1 QSRKDRRMGFSD
13 LVDKAKGLISG
24 NKDSVKDGI
33 DQAADVADDKT
44 GGQHSEHIDK
54 GADMAKD
61 QVDNLDGE

>member
-1 QSRKDRRMGFSD
+1 MGFSD